1 MKLERMVGILSLLLQ
16 RDRITAPELAEH
28 FEVSRRTINRDIEA
42 LNLAG
47 IPVETQQGAGGGIR
61 LSDSWRMNRL
71 LLSPADLQ
79 AILAG
84 LRGLDSVSG
93 TSRYRQL
100 MSRLAGGA
108 DGILADHGSILVSL
122 ASWYHN
128 PLSGKISLLRE
139 AIEEHRCVS
148 FHYYSPEGDSHRTVE
163 PALLVFQW
171 SSWYLWGW
179 CRLRQAP
186 RLFKLNRME
195 ELQTS
200 GAFLP
205 RQLPAPDLSADRVFP
220 ENYRV
225 VALVRSAL
233 RWRLIEE
240 YGPGSFTQEPDGR
253 LRFSAGFTNRDSV
266 LSWILSMQG
275 EAELIEPAELREELR
290 KAGEK
295 ISACHA
301 NMPE

>member
-108 DGILADHGSILVSL
+108 DGIHDLQQETGAVFGGS
-122 ASWYHN
+122 A
-128 PLSGKISLLRE
+128 
-139 AIEEHRCVS
+139 
-148 FHYYSPEGDSHRTVE
+148 
-163 PALLVFQW
+163 VF
-171 SSWYLWGW
+171 
-179 CRLRQAP
+179 
-186 RLFKLNRME
+186 
-195 ELQTS
+195 
-200 GAFLP
+200 
-205 RQLPAPDLSADRVFP
+205 V
-220 ENYRV
+220 
-225 VALVRSAL
+225 
-233 RWRLIEE
+233 
-240 YGPGSFTQEPDGR
+240 GPFVGIR
-253 LRFSAGFTNRDSV
+253 A
-266 LSWILSMQG
+266 
-275 EAELIEPAELREELR
+275 
-290 KAGEK
+290 
-295 ISACHA
+295 
-301 NMPE
+301 